1 MTPEWKTE
9 MAPRTEDR
17 PRALRAGTEAGFSLI
32 EVTIAIVIL
41 AVLSVTTALVL
52 VPVSRE
58 HRSAQETD
66 IANAA
71 VRSVLESVHATPFNE
86 LIGRY
91 PDGGTIPITDLS
103 NGQIAISYQD
113 PAADPLIMQ
122 LDLTWDSDESGAMQR
137 SFFTVRTE

>member
-1 MTPEWKTE
+1 
-9 MAPRTEDR
+9 MASKHDHPPRSNRT
-17 PRALRAGTEAGFSLI
+17 GGEAGFSLI

-41 AVLSVTTALVL
+41 TVLSFTTALVL

-86 LIGRY
+86 LLGRY
-91 PDGGTIPITDLS
+91 PNGDTIPITDLS
-103 NGQIAISYQD
+103 SGQIAISYED
-113 PAADPLIMQ
+113 PAADPLVMQ
-122 LDLTWDSDESGAMQR
+122 LDLTWESNQSGSMSR